1 MKIITLL
8 LTSTLLSATC
18 LANDFPELS
27 TTQPTN
33 MVTIGF
39 VEIDGKRYEKVMNAS
54 HLKPLTNNPN
64 NRSLI
69 SPPGLFS
76 GDMIKR
82 GKLSH
87 IERLSGN
94 LLISSSDSLLLTSIA
109 KTHQLEISYSHNNM
123 AILKAPQG
131 KELISLLNALKAD
144 SRIKV
149 ANLERITNK
158 MIPQ

>member
-8 LTSTLLSATC
+8 FTSTLLSATC
-18 LANDFPELS
+18 LASDFPEFPGAK
-27 TTQPTN
+27 TTK
-33 MVTIGF
+33 MVSVGF
-39 VEIDGKRYEKVMNAS
+39 VELDGKRYEKMMDSS
-54 HLKPLTNNPN
+54 HLKSMTNLPN
-64 NRSLI
+64 SRSLV
-69 SPPGLFS
+69 SQPGLFS

-94 LLISSSDSLLLTSIA
+94 LIISSSNSLLLASIA
-109 KTHQLEISYSHNNM
+109 KAHQLEISYSNNNM

-158 MIPQ
+158 LTPQ